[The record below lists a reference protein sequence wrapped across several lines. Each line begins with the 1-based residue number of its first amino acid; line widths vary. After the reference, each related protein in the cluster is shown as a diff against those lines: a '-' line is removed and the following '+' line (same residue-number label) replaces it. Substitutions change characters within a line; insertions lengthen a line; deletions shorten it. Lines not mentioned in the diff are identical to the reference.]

1 METIKLQVLYLLFFI
16 ENISMPWGAFAT
28 GFFSLAALDAFRR
41 EKHLSAEILFFMS
54 IPGVA
59 GLILWFV
66 LPSMAYSWT
75 GRTIEMP
82 VWHALFWPVFLV
94 AGVLAM
100 VWTLR
105 HGVRILDKIKS
116 RYTLKGST
124 ERQGKT
130 DVREIASSLPKSA
143 GEFDPRNYFSDGEFF
158 IGLDETGQPIYWPGS
173 LPHVSVCGTTGS
185 GKGRELQ
192 VLSAQAVRNGEAL
205 VYLDPKDDEWAAH
218 AVFSACREAE
228 KPYFF
233 IRLLPENPPQFDL
246 LEGCRAWQIEEL
258 FTSAMDLGDKGK
270 GSDFFKAKD
279 RAAAAAAAQLAAD
292 GGLTLADL
300 FKKMDDEFWNKEAPG
315 FLGKLREIAG
325 VTASSGKG
333 GFSLPR
339 LVEEGGG
346 AVIVGSMTLQA
357 VKRVQQMVFVRIQQ
371 LATERDRMAGPHR
384 VVCVVA
390 DEAKYH
396 ISRPVLQGLG
406 ASRDKGM
413 RVILAYQS
421 FLDLRD
427 CPDDMDPEMVVG
439 GILENTPCKLVYRVE
454 DPETAEW
461 LAKKSGKIL
470 VDDETR
476 KLQKNV
482 ALAETVDAER
492 SIRQAEA
499 YLIDENKILNFPPGW
514 GALYGAGL
522 ARLCHVSPFR
532 VEKRRDAVTPL
543 SAQQDQPVPVAVPGT
558 SENGQKL
565 NNSFFDLEI

>member
-1 METIKLQVLYLLFFI
+1 
-16 ENISMPWGAFAT
+16 MPWAGFLT
-28 GFFSLAALDAFRR
+28 GVFSLFALDAFKR
-41 EKHLSAEILFFMS
+41 ESHLQAEIYFYFSFSGLL
-54 IPGVA
+54 GVA
-59 GLILWFV
+59 SWFL
-66 LPSMAYSWT
+66 LPVVTSSLM
-75 GRTIEMP
+75 RPIIPPM
-82 VWHALFWPVFLV
+82 WHLALWPVFFA
-94 AGVLAM
+94 AGIAFVF
-100 VWTLR
+100 WFLR
-105 HGVRILDKIKS
+105 RGVQRLDALKS
-116 RYTLKGST
+116 KLTVGSAIA
-124 ERQGKT
+124 RRGKT
-130 DVREIASSLPKSA
+130 DVREIANLLPAS
-143 GEFDPRNYFSDGEFF
+143 GNEFDPKAYFSEGKFF
-158 IGLDETGQPIYWPGS
+158 IGLGEDGQPIYWQGN

-185 GKGRELQ
+185 GKGRALQ
-192 VLSAQAVRNGEAL
+192 VLSAQSVGNGEAL
-205 VYLDPKDDEWAAH
+205 IYLDPKDDEWAAH
-218 AVFSACREAE
+218 AVFSACNEAK

-233 IRLLPENPPQFDL
+233 IRLLPESPPQFNL
-246 LEGCRAWQIEEL
+246 LEGCKAWEIEEL
-258 FTSAMDLGDKGK
+258 FVSAMDLSDKGK

-279 RAAAAAAAQLAAD
+279 RRAASEGARLAAEH
-292 GGLTLADL
+292 GLTLAEL

-315 FLGKLREIAG
+315 FLGKLGEAAG
-325 VTASSGKG
+325 VEAASAKESL
-333 GFSLPR
+333 FSLPR
-339 LVEEGGG
+339 LVEEGG
-346 AVIVGSMTLQA
+346 AAFFVGSMTLQS

-371 LATERDRMAGPHR
+371 IATARDRMDGPHR

-461 LAKKSGKIL
+461 LAKKSGKTL

-482 ALAETVDAER
+482 LLSEVSDSER

-514 GALYGAGL
+514 GALFGAGL
-522 ARLCHVSPFR
+522 TQLCHVSPIL
-532 VEKRRDAVTPL
+532 VEKRRDAITPL
-543 SAQQDQPVPVAVPGT
+543 SARQELPAAEPAERMG
-558 SENGQKL
+558 NGRK
-565 NNSFFDLEI
+565 FDDDEFG